1 MGFQYVLERLIFLA
15 CRKARPDIIIN
26 ETKEMR

>member
-1 MGFQYVLERLIFLA
+1 MGLQHVLMIFRS
-15 CRKARPDIIIN
+15 CRMARPDIIIN